1 MGGGLQEGL
10 LWLFLSKK
18 AGALPS
24 HFGPQHAPMTHVVV
38 VVYCS
43 WTLSTLLTYM
53 IYDI

>member
-1 MGGGLQEGL
+1 MNIICIYVGTE
-10 LWLFLSKK
+10 K
-18 AGALPS
+18 ARFADIIMPCDDYDDDV
-24 HFGPQHAPMTHVVV
+24 VVV